1 MKKIVGKIVELTVFY
16 GLIIW
21 LLSVWI
27 QATMN
32 GDMY

>member
-21 LLSVWI
+21 LLSVWVE
-27 QATMN
+27 AMMK
-32 GDMY
+32 GDMF